1 MSSFFAKWSNE
12 RKKKSFISIEGI
24 KNRILENIKSS
35 EPSKLHLEQAQRKL
49 EMQISKMENT
59 SNNFK
64 QKDQKIFNDVTEA
77 LQNQDTQKAKSLSNE
92 LSKIRKISKVIDSTN
107 MATEQV
113 KLRLETV
120 TELGDVMATLS
131 PARSTI
137 KELDG
142 LSSVLPEADQSL
154 TEISNTLGDVLN
166 STTSPTSA
174 IEGITS
180 YSDSEEVMKIIEE
193 ASAVVEVNTTNKIPD
208 LPSVP
213 SRPFNKISSNNN
225 NGNDTLSSL

>member
-1 MSSFFAKWSNE
+1 MIF
-12 RKKKSFISIEGI
+12 
-24 KNRILENIKSS
+24 ENMKSS
-35 EPSKLHLEQAQRKL
+35 EPSKPHLDQAQRKL

-59 SNNFK
+59 ANNLK
-64 QKDQKIFNDVTEA
+64 QKDQKIFKDVTEA

-92 LSKIRKISKVIDSTN
+92 LSQIRKVSKVVDSTN

-120 TELGDVMATLS
+120 SELGDVMGTLS
-131 PARSTI
+131 PVRSTI

-142 LSSVLPEADQSL
+142 LSSMLPEADQSL

-166 STTSPTSA
+166 GTTSPTSA
-174 IEGITS
+174 FEGISS

-193 ASAVVEVNTTNKIPD
+193 ASAVVEVNTTKNNIPD
-208 LPSVP
+208 LPPVP
-213 SRPFNKISSNNN
+213 SMPSNKTYSNNDN
-225 NGNDTLSSL
+225 CNDSLSSL